1 VYHDYIIVV
10 IYHYCHYYLWGV
22 IWGDVK
28 WLPWLL
34 NGMFYGVYH
43 LMCYIY
49 IYPVAQPHC
58 IVAKKNLWAAPRA
71 PCPNRS
77 APGNVIQNHGKTHGK
92 SHGRNSGWSSPPPQ
106 NGCEMAIEI
115 VDLPI
120 ENGGFPYLC
129 HTYVNVYQAGY
140 LLFGSTT
147 SRCAMLCL
155 CCRSCKGLID
165 RRRSC
170 SEGLVLVARCAE
182 LKPQWTPCQGTE
194 SNGMCDTI
202 IYLFFY
208 LFICLSIFLY
218 VRIHVHMSIFMQNFW
233 VVHSSSW
240 EWKVPSSTWRPS
252 SAKLVWRRFSGARAH
267 PKILFLVGARWARLC
282 RWSWLKLEDCLMRFF
297 LLGCS
302 SFLRVVGFH
311 VSHC

>member
-1 VYHDYIIVV
+1 MG
-10 IYHYCHYYLWGV
+10 CFMG
-22 IWGDVK
+22 
-28 WLPWLL
+28 
-34 NGMFYGVYH
+34 FT
-43 LMCYIY
+43 
-49 IYPVAQPHC
+49 
-58 IVAKKNLWAAPRA
+58 APRA
-71 PCPNRS
+71 PCPNPS

-92 SHGRNSGWSSPPPQ
+92 SHGRNS
-106 NGCEMAIEI
+106 GCEMAIEI

-194 SNGMCDTI
+194 CVIQLSI
-202 IYLFFY
+202 YFSIYLSVFLSFCMCAY
-208 LFICLSIFLY
+208 MCTCLFSCKTF
-218 VRIHVHMSIFMQNFW
+218 
-233 VVHSSSW
+233 
-240 EWKVPSSTWRPS
+240 
-252 SAKLVWRRFSGARAH
+252 G
-267 PKILFLVGARWARLC
+267 
-282 RWSWLKLEDCLMRFF
+282 
-297 LLGCS
+297 
-302 SFLRVVGFH
+302 
-311 VSHC
+311 